1 MILDQNIKSHIT
13 LRSHN
18 LTMVGA
24 FSSRWLL
31 LCLLL
36 KLRDERSTCSAL
48 QLPSKE
54 TQSVSRRR
62 LLSGTA
68 FSLASLPF
76 IPSANAVPEPS
87 PMVPLKPGGAANF
100 NPVIQGEWELPAL
113 TTKLAQSRIQATQLS
128 PLRQMPWEA
137 KELYYAPF
145 LFGAWNVTATLK
157 RKGFPYGPEYLP
169 SRSLLEGSPRN
180 RNEKVGSTT
189 SYQVHYFSTLPD
201 TLANQVTVNLG
212 LGVPKSTVIQDRA
225 FNAVSISAA
234 YQQLVTVQDVEWD
247 YSKDPE
253 KVVLTFG
260 AGPLAEDMRPLG
272 KRRTEVFLTV
282 RQTDSGSDDS
292 DSFDDSGNSN
302 NKYNSGNSYTTAEQK
317 RSVAFSPG
325 NVVVSDTETIT
336 DFFRVS
342 DDHIKAV
349 SRIAVYLSPN
359 PNSREGVMWQ
369 QVGGKAVAFYDYE
382 VVMVRQKEGF
392 VLRDGS
398 KQERACVQ
406 TPKDV
411 VQCE

>member
-1 MILDQNIKSHIT
+1 MGRAPFFLW
-13 LRSHN
+13 L
-18 LTMVGA
+18 
-24 FSSRWLL
+24 WLL

-36 KLRDERSTCSAL
+36 APRDGRNTCNAL
-48 QLPSKE
+48 QLPSKDAK
-54 TQSVSRRR
+54 SVSRRR

-76 IPSANAVPEPS
+76 IPSAARAVAEPS
-87 PMVPLKPGGAANF
+87 PMVPLKPGGAALF
-100 NPVIQGEWELPAL
+100 NPVIQGEWELPPL
-113 TTKLAQSRIQATQLS
+113 TTNLARSRIQATQLS

-157 RKGFPYGPEYLP
+157 RKVFPYGPAYLP
-169 SRSLLEGSPRN
+169 STSLLEGSPRN
-180 RNEKVGSTT
+180 RQEKVGSTT
-189 SYQVHYFSTLPD
+189 SYQIHYFSTLPD

-212 LGVPKSTVIQDRA
+212 LGVPKSTIIQDRA

-234 YQQLVTVQDVEWD
+234 YKQLTPVQDVKWD
-247 YSKDPE
+247 YRKDPE
-253 KVVLTFG
+253 KLVLTFG

-272 KRRTEVFLTV
+272 QRRTEVFLTA
-282 RQTDSGSDDS
+282 RQTDSGSDES
-292 DSFDDSGNSN
+292 GSFDDSGNSSS
-302 NKYNSGNSYTTAEQK
+302 KYNSDNSYTTAEQS
-317 RSVAFSPG
+317 RSVMLSPG
-325 NVVVSDTETIT
+325 NTIVSDTETIT

-342 DDHIKAV
+342 DDHVKAL

-359 PNSREGVMWQ
+359 PNSREGVLWQ
-369 QVGGKAVAFYDYE
+369 QVGGKAVAFYDYD
-382 VVMVRQKEGF
+382 VDMVRQKEDF

-398 KQERACVQ
+398 KQQRACVE

>member
-1 MILDQNIKSHIT
+1 M
-13 LRSHN
+13 
-18 LTMVGA
+18 
-24 FSSRWLL
+24 
-31 LCLLL
+31 
-36 KLRDERSTCSAL
+36 
-48 QLPSKE
+48 
-54 TQSVSRRR
+54 
-62 LLSGTA
+62 LSGAA

-76 IPSANAVPEPS
+76 IPSANAVAEPS
-87 PMVPLKPGGAANF
+87 PMVPLKPGGSALF
-100 NPVIQGEWELPAL
+100 NPVIQGEWELPPL
-113 TTKLAQSRIQATQLS
+113 TTKLARSRIQATQLS

-157 RKGFPYGPEYLP
+157 RKVFPYGPEYLP

-180 RNEKVGSTT
+180 RQEKVGGTT

-234 YQQLVTVQDVEWD
+234 YQQLVTVQDVKWD

-272 KRRTEVFLTV
+272 QRRTEVFLTA
-282 RQTDSGSDDS
+282 RQTDSGGSDNS
-292 DSFDDSGNSN
+292 DSFDDSGNSS
-302 NKYNSGNSYTTAEQK
+302 NKYNSGNSYTTAEQS
-317 RSVAFSPG
+317 RSVALSPG

-342 DDHIKAV
+342 DDHVKAV

-382 VVMVRQKEGF
+382 VDMVRQKEEF

-398 KQERACVQ
+398 KQERACVE

>member
-1 MILDQNIKSHIT
+1 MGALTPSFRWLVLYLLLT
-13 LRSHN
+13 LRGGRN
-18 LTMVGA
+18 TY
-24 FSSRWLL
+24 
-31 LCLLL
+31 
-36 KLRDERSTCSAL
+36 TCSAL
-48 QLPSKE
+48 HIPSKNTE
-54 TQSVSRRR
+54 SISRRR

-68 FSLASLPF
+68 FSVAF
-76 IPSANAVPEPS
+76 IPSARAVAEPS
-87 PMVPLKPGGAANF
+87 TPMAPLLPGGSARF
-100 NPVIQGEWELPAL
+100 NPVVQGEWELPPL
-113 TTKLAQSRIQATQLS
+113 TTNLARSRIQAAQLS

-157 RKGFPYGPEYLP
+157 RKIFPYGPDFLP
-169 SRSLLEGSPRN
+169 SKSLLEGSPRN
-180 RNEKVGSTT
+180 RQEKVGSTT

-212 LGVPKSTVIQDRA
+212 LGVPKPTIIQDRA
-225 FNAVSISAA
+225 FNAVSVSAA
-234 YQQLVTVQDVEWD
+234 YQQLTPVQDVKWD

-260 AGPLAEDMRPLG
+260 AGPLADDMRPLG
-272 KRRTEVFLTV
+272 QRRTEVFLTA
-282 RQTDSGSDDS
+282 RQTDRGTDNSDDGS
-292 DSFDDSGNSN
+292 SN
-302 NKYNSGNSYTTAEQK
+302 YNSYNSYTTAEQS
-317 RSVAFSPG
+317 RSVTLSPG
-325 NVVVSDTETIT
+325 NVVVSDTEKIT

-342 DDHIKAV
+342 DDHVKAV

-359 PNSREGVMWQ
+359 PNSREGVQWQ

-382 VVMVRQKEGF
+382 VDMVRQKEEF

-398 KQERACVQ
+398 KQQRACVQ